1 MNTKIKCLKE
11 FINQYRRLDSY
22 WKSLLEDSYTHCQ
35 NKLMMEYELLSNHPY
50 PKERLDMQKT
60 INRYEKHIKL

>member
-1 MNTKIKCLKE
+1 MNTKIKCLKK

-50 PKERLDMQKT
+50 QK
-60 INRYEKHIKL
+60 KD